1 MVLFLRFFKLI
12 KELDG
17 DKVESWA
24 KGLSDRWINNDD
36 LKRIGIPKKSSQS
49 HSLAPTCGSLKRTVF
64 KLCMI
69 SNVYHIPL
77 EEIIDHN
84 GETLSQEDF
93 HLIGRAMLE
102 AKMYYEAAQVS
113 N

>member
-1 MVLFLRFFKLI
+1 
-12 KELDG
+12 
-17 DKVESWA
+17 
-24 KGLSDRWINNDD
+24 
-36 LKRIGIPKKSSQS
+36 
-49 HSLAPTCGSLKRTVF
+49 
-64 KLCMI
+64 MI

-113 N
+113 NQFLISISFEWTTNNLI